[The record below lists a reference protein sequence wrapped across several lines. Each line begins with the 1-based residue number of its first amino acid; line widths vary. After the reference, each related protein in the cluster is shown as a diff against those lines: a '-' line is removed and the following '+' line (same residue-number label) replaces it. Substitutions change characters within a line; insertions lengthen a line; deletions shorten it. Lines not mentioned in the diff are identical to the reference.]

1 MIQVKAKLV
10 RRPFHCHDLSY
21 KKGTWLAHGTRIMKS
36 RQEFQLKERQFFCAH
51 TITVLAHTRRQQSS
65 MLILLDLFKIAV
77 TESFNN
83 PGTPIAATLSGLKYS
98 ADASGIYW
106 GHAGQHFSEEM
117 LDED

>member
-1 MIQVKAKLV
+1 
-10 RRPFHCHDLSY
+10 
-21 KKGTWLAHGTRIMKS
+21 
-36 RQEFQLKERQFFCAH
+36 
-51 TITVLAHTRRQQSS
+51 